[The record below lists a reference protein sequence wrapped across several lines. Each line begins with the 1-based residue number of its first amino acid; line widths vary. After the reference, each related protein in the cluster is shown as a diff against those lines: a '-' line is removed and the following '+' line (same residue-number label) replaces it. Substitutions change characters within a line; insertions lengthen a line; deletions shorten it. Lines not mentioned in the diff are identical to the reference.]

1 MLFKNRLNSYQQLG
15 GGRFDLTG
23 EARAAYLWRCN
34 EVICKKLTQ
43 EEFEKGISDNLS
55 ILYEVIKR
63 VIESEKISCSLKTKC
78 LDYLERIKS
87 EVIQYSIKNMNLKSL
102 QCVILI
108 TLLIIEKNN
117 HSDEVLMKTYPPQ
130 YQIMDIFEHLFLND
144 NWLNLQ
150 KLEEICIT
158 DFTLRRLIK
167 KYSRPTF
174 QQIAKNQIPE
184 SIEYEK
190 NMENLHICVLLGELS
205 LEEILD
211 SEFNLVHLIGIT
223 TEMEWAD
230 GRYYT
235 PFEFLHHD
243 LVHASNIEYALIND
257 AIKEYS
263 LFYKYLKQKKLT
275 LGEKYDDYIIMLFLI
290 FHESFNTSGILENK
304 TIPTMED
311 VDAGSSGFIK
321 DVKSWMN
328 PRFFSG
334 LLPPKIKDIENEDE
348 KREKIIPYLNE
359 TLEELYKEYQEFI
372 KSQSGGNYYKKY
384 LKYKK
389 KYLLLSNSI

>member
-34 EVICKKLTQ
+34 EVICKKPAK

-63 VIESEKISCSLKTKC
+63 VIESDKIPCSLKKKS

-102 QCVILI
+102 QCVILV
-108 TLLIIEKNN
+108 TLLIMEKNN
-117 HSDEVLMKTYPPQ
+117 YSDEVLMKSYPPE
-130 YQIMDIFEHLFLND
+130 YKIMDIFEQLFLSN
-144 NWLNLQ
+144 NWLDL
-150 KLEEICIT
+150 KKIEEICMEEYY
-158 DFTLRRLIK
+158 LRKILK
-167 KYSRPTF
+167 KFKRPTF
-174 QQIAKNQIPE
+174 QQIARNQIPE

-190 NMENLHICVLLGELS
+190 NMENVRICVLLGELS

-235 PFEFLHHD
+235 PFEFFHHD
-243 LVHASNIEYALIND
+243 LVHAENIEANITNEGML
-257 AIKEYS
+257 EYG
-263 LFYKYLKQKKLT
+263 LFYKYLKEKKLT

-290 FHESFNTSGILENK
+290 FHESFNTAEILENK

-328 PRFFSG
+328 PRFFEG
-334 LLPPKIKDIENEDE
+334 LLPPKIKDIENEEE